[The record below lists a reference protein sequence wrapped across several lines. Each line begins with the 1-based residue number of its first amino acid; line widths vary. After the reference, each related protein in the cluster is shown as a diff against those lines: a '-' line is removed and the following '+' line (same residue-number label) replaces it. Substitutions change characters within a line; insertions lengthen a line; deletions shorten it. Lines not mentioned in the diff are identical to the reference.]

1 MHMRASE
8 VAYLRL
14 REEIIQWHLRP
25 GMPLGEIETAQR
37 MGVSRT
43 PIREALSRLAAEGL
57 VANGPGRTMVVAP
70 LSQET
75 IRHIYAYR
83 EALETQAARLAARR
97 RDREVFER
105 LRDAFLAGPGDGDV
119 VDNETPYFLAD
130 RLDLA
135 IDDATG
141 NPYLVNALRD
151 LRGHLARVRRHAK
164 LDPSRLVAATA
175 EHLLIVEAIL
185 AQDEMLAMRATGVH
199 LFNSMN
205 NILATATNISESS
218 ESSDGGDAGGVDGVA
233 AGAVDAVAAVA
244 PSAASAASG
253 GTAAQGVAATSTPE
267 VIS

>member
-57 VANGPGRTMVVAP
+57 VASGPGRTMVVAP

-75 IRHIYAYR
+75 IRQIYAYR

-97 RDREVFER
+97 RDQAVFKQ
-105 LRDAFLAGPGDGDV
+105 LRAEFLAGPDPEV
-119 VDNETPYFLAD
+119 VPDQEAPYFLAD

-164 LDPSRLVAATA
+164 QDPSRLVAATA

-205 NILATATNISESS
+205 NILATATNISDSNETT
-218 ESSDGGDAGGVDGVA
+218 EPDGTK
-233 AGAVDAVAAVA
+233 
-244 PSAASAASG
+244 AS
-253 GTAAQGVAATSTPE
+253 
-267 VIS
+267 

>member
-75 IRHIYAYR
+75 IRHIYAY
-83 EALETQAARLAARR
+83 
-97 RDREVFER
+97 
-105 LRDAFLAGPGDGDV
+105 RDAFLAGPGDGDV

-218 ESSDGGDAGGVDGVA
+218 ESSESSEGGDAGGVDGVA
-233 AGAVDAVAAVA
+233 AGAVSAVSAVA
-244 PSAASAASG
+244 PSAAPAASG
-253 GTAAQGVAATSTPE
+253 GTAAQGVAAASAPE
-267 VIS
+267 GVS